1 MSALSEQKKEVLIMA
16 QTQAA
21 PPPVELT
28 ALQKKGA
35 LMMGIN
41 YFSQALGIQVS
52 LVYMNIFMTNFLLM
66 TPIVVAGVLSVG
78 RIIDFAMSM
87 IAGSIIQKSNL
98 RTGPYR
104 TYILVNGPL
113 LAIGN
118 FCMFL
123 NPNVNEQMKLVVF
136 IVGYLFRNLPQNFL
150 IAGQQAL
157 IAKMAG
163 SDQSFR
169 LAITAK
175 NSQGSTIA
183 GIVTS
188 MSVIPLVQYIE
199 QATGGIGRGYLITSL
214 LLCALHTV
222 AGVTAYLG
230 LKDFDQYD
238 PDAKKVEGSAQST
251 KLTHVYT
258 DTFRNPYVWI
268 LFLRNL
274 LAQVGMYTLTGLNA
288 YFYTYSLGNMNY
300 MTLTNTIGSWLGLG
314 VVMVAPRIARKLGK
328 YKSVL
333 IAGIFGFF
341 TNIMYA
347 LFAHGNYPLFLAFS
361 ICNRLVMG
369 PSGAIGIN
377 QWIDASDYQYHKTG
391 RDSRPFI
398 MSLSS
403 ITMKVGQLISSFTF
417 AALLLFCNFEQLG
430 PGNVTM
436 DVPKLVLGMYGF
448 QAIQSGISLA
458 IYIFGWRKSDAEFAE
473 LAEENRKVMAERAAA
488 AAAAAAGGGSSS

>member
-1 MSALSEQKKEVLIMA
+1 MA
-16 QTQAA
+16 QTQA
-21 PPPVELT
+21 PPPPAALT
-28 ALQKKGA
+28 AMQKKGA

-41 YFSQALGIQVS
+41 YFSQGLGIQVS

-66 TPIVVAGVLSVG
+66 TPLVVAGVLTVG
-78 RIIDFAMSM
+78 RMIDFAMSM

-118 FCMFL
+118 FFMFL
-123 NPNVNEQMKLVVF
+123 NPNVNEQLKLVVF

-175 NSQGSTIA
+175 NSQGSTMA
-183 GIVTS
+183 GILTS
-188 MSVIPLVQYIE
+188 MTVIPLVQYVE
-199 QATGGIGRGYLITSL
+199 RLLGNGRGYLVTSL
-214 LLCALHTV
+214 LLCAVHTV

-238 PDAKKVEGSAQST
+238 PDAKKVVGSAQST
-251 KLTHVYT
+251 KLTHVYS
-258 DTFRNPYVWI
+258 DTFKNPYVWI

-274 LAQVGMYTLTGLNA
+274 LAQIGMYTLTGLNA
-288 YFYTYSLGNMNY
+288 YFYTYSIGDMNY

-314 VVMVAPRIARKLGK
+314 VVMIAPRIARKLGK

-333 IAGIFGFF
+333 IAGVFGLF
-341 TNIMYA
+341 TNIIYA
-347 LFAHGNYPLFLAFS
+347 LFAHNNYPLVLAFS
-361 ICNRLVMG
+361 ICNRVVMG

-377 QWIDASDYQYHKTG
+377 QWIDASDYQYYKTG

-403 ITMKVGQLISSFTF
+403 ITMKVGQLISSFTV
-417 AALLLFCNFEQLG
+417 AWVLIFCSFKQLG
-430 PGNVTM
+430 PGVVEM

-448 QAIQSGISLA
+448 QAVQSGVSLA
-458 IYIFGWRKSDAEFAE
+458 LYLFGWRKSDAEFAE
-473 LAEENRKVMAERAAA
+473 YAEHNRKVMAERAAA
-488 AAAAAAGGGSSS
+488 AAAEASAGGGSSSGSGSSSAGGGGT